1 MAQLAEWLILF
12 PLSQKSLHSTTCT
25 HRWGGGEGLW
35 TQGQNDQEEQ
45 AAAQLSVFNIDIPTV
60 TTPTEREKESDRE
73 REREIYQ
80 KKDVRSIET

>member
-1 MAQLAEWLILF
+1 MADSFSSLSKIT
-12 PLSQKSLHSTTCT
+12 PLYSTTCT
-25 HRWGGGEGLW
+25 HRWGGEGLW

-73 REREIYQ
+73 RERERYIR
-80 KKDVRSIET
+80 KRM